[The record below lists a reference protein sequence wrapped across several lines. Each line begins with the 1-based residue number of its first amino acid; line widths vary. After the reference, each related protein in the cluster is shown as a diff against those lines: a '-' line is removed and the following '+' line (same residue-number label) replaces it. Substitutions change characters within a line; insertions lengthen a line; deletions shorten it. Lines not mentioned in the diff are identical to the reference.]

1 MNIQDMERA
10 QHMLYVEAEAAA
22 TPGSSPAPLRKTTVA
37 TLLDKRNQFR

>member
-10 QHMLYVEAEAAA
+10 QHMLYAEAEAAA

>member
-10 QHMLYVEAEAAA
+10 QQILYAEADSAA

-37 TLLDKRNQFR
+37 TLVDKRNQFR